1 MESADQSTTDLV
13 IKLLVT
19 SDAGSSGG
27 SGHLLRV
34 WAIENSLCYGD
45 LTVLPMLHP

>member
-34 WAIENSLCYGD
+34 WAIENSSQEDIHSQSGGF
-45 LTVLPMLHP
+45 